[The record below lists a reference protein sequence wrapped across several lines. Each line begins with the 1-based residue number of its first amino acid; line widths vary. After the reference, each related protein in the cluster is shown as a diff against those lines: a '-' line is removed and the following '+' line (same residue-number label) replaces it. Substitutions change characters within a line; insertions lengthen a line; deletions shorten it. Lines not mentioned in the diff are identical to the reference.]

1 MYFYFSFLIV
11 TLDCFLYGATMS
23 ACLENKYRRR
33 FSFSAFALAS
43 FCCLCLKFSAYDNPA
58 LLTPFTLLTQ
68 LVLYLYAFFAFQN
81 RLSQKIFLCILL
93 ICNSFLREAILSFF
107 VRYILKFPIS
117 MLTVPSS
124 YEFFISSAI
133 IANFGTIFFLLII
146 FLWKSVTR
154 ERMPERFSYMPVLV
168 PLLFTLLSLLFISYL
183 SEQNK
188 ISSISLNIY
197 IFFVIL
203 VNILLY
209 SLTLHSQQ
217 KSQKEKAY
225 QALCERYAMEKLQYK
240 ALEARSEELAKLR
253 HDFNSQLAAINS
265 LLCSKNY
272 AAANEFATALKKE
285 LSRFS

>member
-1 MYFYFSFLIV
+1 MYFYFSFVII
-11 TLDCFLYGATMS
+11 TFDCCLYGATMS
-23 ACLENKYRRR
+23 ACLENKYPRR

-43 FCCLCLKFSAYDNPA
+43 FCCLCLKFSAYDTPA
-58 LLTPFTLLTQ
+58 LLTLFTLLTQ
-68 LVLYLYAFFAFQN
+68 LVLYLYAFFAFRN

-93 ICNSFLREAILSFF
+93 ICSSFLKESILFF
-107 VRYILKFPIS
+107 LIKYILKFPVT

-133 IANFGTIFFLLII
+133 IVNFGTVLYLFII
-146 FLWKSVTR
+146 FLWKSISR
-154 ERMPERFSYMPVLV
+154 HRMPKLFPYAPVLIS
-168 PLLFTLLSLLFISYL
+168 LLFSFLSLLFISYL
-183 SEQNK
+183 SEYGK
-188 ISSISLNIY
+188 VSSFIFNIY
-197 IFFVIL
+197 IAFVIL

-209 SLTLHSQQ
+209 SLTLRSQQ
-217 KSQKEKAY
+217 KNKKEKAY
-225 QALCERYAMEKLQYK
+225 QALCERYELEKLQYK

-253 HDFNSQLAAINS
+253 HDFNSQLAAINA

>member
-33 FSFSAFALAS
+33 FSFSAFAIAS

-68 LVLYLYAFFAFQN
+68 LVLYLYALFAFQN
-81 RLSQKIFLCILL
+81 SLSQKIFLCILL
-93 ICNSFLREAILSFF
+93 ICNSFLKESALLFLIK
-107 VRYILKFPIS
+107 YIFKFPS
-117 MLTVPSS
+117 STLTTPSS

-168 PLLFTLLSLLFISYL
+168 PLLFTLLSLFFISYL

-203 VNILLY
+203 FNILLY
-209 SLTLHSQQ
+209 SMTLHSQQ

-225 QALCERYAMEKLQYK
+225 QALCERYAMEKLQSK
-240 ALEARSEELAKLR
+240 ALEARSDELAKLR
-253 HDFNSQLAAINS
+253 HDFNSQLATINS
-265 LLCSKNY
+265 LLYSKNY